1 MILPPLVF
9 PGRGETTTRFPVR
22 FREFPWGN
30 LSYKEIEILAGLAGR
45 APYRMSE
52 RERSWG

>member
-9 PGRGETTTRFPVR
+9 PGWGETTTRFSVR

-52 RERSWG
+52 R